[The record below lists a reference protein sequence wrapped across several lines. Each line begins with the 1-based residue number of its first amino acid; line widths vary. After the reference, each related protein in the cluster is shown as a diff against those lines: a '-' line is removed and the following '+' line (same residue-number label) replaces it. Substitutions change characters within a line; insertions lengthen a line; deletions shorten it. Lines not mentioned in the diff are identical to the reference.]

1 MKKIA
6 LITSFC
12 NTEEKLKL
20 LHNNIVTLKEM
31 GLDTMIFSFFPLP
44 KHIVD
49 LVNYTLIIKE
59 NPVFTWPGKYINYW
73 YGFDSSDFSIH
84 MSSATP
90 DYGYAVLNQI
100 KRMSELALSLNYDH
114 YFIVDYDLN
123 INESAKNIFLDNKPN
138 SFYPG
143 KRGDG
148 AFPVSLYLVSL
159 SKKYL
164 TRFKNLISE
173 ESYLVD
179 PLDSAESWLYKILP
193 GIPGIIENQVV
204 EDLVYNYKDSNFF
217 DHSIIDNIKLF
228 IHKIE
233 NQDIKF
239 IFYSFENEKTFTV
252 KTEDF
257 IQEYIVKEWD
267 EITLPYKTYDSLIV
281 IYNEKEYNFTKIT
294 NEIKFNLFRKTYNI

>member
-31 GLDTMIFSFFPLP
+31 GLDTMVFSFFPLP

-73 YGFDSSDFSIH
+73 YGFDSSDFSIN

-164 TRFKNLISE
+164 TRFKNLISK

-193 GIPGIIENQVV
+193 GIPGIVENQVV

-217 DHSIIDNIKLF
+217 DYSIIDNIKLF

-239 IFYSFENEKTFTV
+239 IFYSFENEKTFTI

>member
-12 NTEEKLKL
+12 NTEEKLKI
-20 LHNNIVTLKEM
+20 LHNNLISIKEM
-31 GLDTMIFSFFPLP
+31 GLDTMVFSFFHLP
-44 KHIVD
+44 QYITD
-49 LVNYTLIIKE
+49 LTNYTLIIKE

-73 YGFDSSDFSIH
+73 YGFESTDFSIH
-84 MSSATP
+84 MSTATP

-100 KRMSELALSLNYDH
+100 KRMSKLALSMDYDH
-114 YFIVDYDLN
+114 FFIIDYDLN
-123 INESAKNIFLDNKPN
+123 INETAKNILLDSKPN

-159 SKKYL
+159 NKKYL
-164 TRFKNLISE
+164 TKFTNLISE
-173 ESYLVD
+173 ETYLVNT
-179 PLDSAESWLYKILP
+179 LDSVESWLHKILP
-193 GIPGIIENQVV
+193 YIPGIIENQVV
-204 EDLVYNYKDSNFF
+204 EDLVYNYQNTNIFDYSLIKD
-217 DHSIIDNIKLF
+217 IKLF

-239 IFYSFENEKTFTV
+239 IFYGFKNECIFTI

-257 IQEYIVKEWD
+257 IKEYTVKEWE
-267 EITLPYKTYDSLIV
+267 EINLPYKIYDSLII
-281 IYNEKEYNFTKIT
+281 IYKEKEYNFTKIV
-294 NEIKFNLFRKTYNI
+294 NEIKFNLFKKTLSI

>member
-31 GLDTMIFSFFPLP
+31 GLDTMVFSFFPLP

-73 YGFDSSDFSIH
+73 YGFDSSDFSIN

-164 TRFKNLISE
+164 TRFKNLISK

-193 GIPGIIENQVV
+193 GIPGIVENQVV

-217 DHSIIDNIKLF
+217 DYSIIDNIKLF

-239 IFYSFENEKTFTV
+239 IFYSFENEKTFTI

-281 IYNEKEYNFTKIT
+281 IHNEKEYNFTKIT